1 MSEINILIAKMII
14 EKGRKAII
22 NETTKI
28 IEEKF
33 QRRIRDMELYARIFY
48 ASILSS
54 YTRASTLSNNVGII
68 LPELET
74 ITKALYAMSRT
85 KKNKQGSFEA
95 SKAFEIANTLSLS
108 YKIPMVAKNN
118 VLTYKLTFTINHPIL
133 VALEE
138 GNVSWEGMEKSKIIK
153 ILQSALSTLETKKE
167 EGKIN
172 RSTRRPIERE
182 ILKAIAQLKSG
193 GFKIVKNKRPYMEIA
208 VKNLVKEKDFIG
220 ILIK

>member
-1 MSEINILIAKMII
+1 MNEFRIHLARLIAK
-14 EKGRKAII
+14 KSKQAII

-28 IEEKF
+28 IEDRFE
-33 QRRIRDMELYARIFY
+33 RRIRDLELYARIFY

-54 YTRASTLSNNVGII
+54 YARANSLGSNVGII

-74 ITKALYAMSRT
+74 ITKALYAMST
-85 KKNKQGSFEA
+85 KKKSKQGSFET
-95 SKAFEIANTLSLS
+95 SKAFEVANTLSLK
-108 YKIPMVAKNN
+108 YKIPLIMQNEK
-118 VLTYKLTFTINHPIL
+118 LTYKLTFTVNHPIL

-153 ILQSALSTLETKKE
+153 ILEAALGTLRTKKE

-182 ILKAIAQLKSG
+182 IYRAIAKLKSG
-193 GFKIVKNKRPYMEIA
+193 HFKIIKNKRPYMQIV
-208 VKNLVKEKDFIG
+208 VKNLVKQKDFIN